1 MCWTASQ
8 FAVCSIGVVHAIFM
22 IGELFPWECPCI
34 MALVLRKWPHQLDLT
49 VNDRHFVSM
58 VVHNAGIY
66 NGIVAVG
73 LFVAASVEPGAFHI
87 QIALLT
93 GGIVAGLFGAATLTK
108 ATIVQAFLG
117 AIALG
122 IVIWCRA

>member
-1 MCWTASQ
+1 
-8 FAVCSIGVVHAIFM
+8 
-22 IGELFPWECPCI
+22 
-34 MALVLRKWPHQLDLT
+34 
-49 VNDRHFVSM
+49 

-73 LFVAASVEPGAFHI
+73 LFVAASVESGAFHI

-93 GGIVAGLFGAATLTK
+93 GGVVAGLFGAATLTK
-108 ATIVQAFLG
+108 ATVVQAFFG

-122 IVIWCRA
+122 IVIWFHA